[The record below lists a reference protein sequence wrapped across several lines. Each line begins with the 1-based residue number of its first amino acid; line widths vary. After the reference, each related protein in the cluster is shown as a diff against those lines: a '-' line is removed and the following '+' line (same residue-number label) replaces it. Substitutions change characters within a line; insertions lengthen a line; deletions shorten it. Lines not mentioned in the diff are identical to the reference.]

1 MQAALAAGEAF
12 LFHQVV
18 EDLQAH
24 PPQVSLCALARY
36 LACQPY
42 VSEAVL
48 RLLLPDFCRFA
59 VEAVRDDPAT
69 VVIDY
74 TLGIS

>member
-24 PPQVSLCALARY
+24 PPQVSLCALAHY
-36 LACQPY
+36 LACQSYLPNT
-42 VSEAVL
+42 VLRSLLAHFRRCAAEAVL
-48 RLLLPDFCRFA
+48 
-59 VEAVRDDPAT
+59 DDHGI
-69 VVIDY
+69 VVDH
-74 TLGIS
+74 TLESME